1 MEIINKPICLTLNGA
16 WQPVGQKT
24 VKDAVCSIMDS
35 DNYRGVS
42 IDYELDSLGAPIFD
56 KVINMEP
63 LKWDEWTSLPIRDWD
78 VTISSPSI
86 TIRVPTVMIA
96 TQFKHMPKLTKKMC
110 SSTIWERDKG
120 ICQYTGKKLS
130 RNTGNVDHVI
140 PKSRGGKDTWSNLVV
155 CDKELNTM
163 KGSKLP
169 HEAGLQ
175 LIRSPKEPRSELL
188 CETIRTKHHYD
199 WTHFII

>member
-1 MEIINKPICLTLNGA
+1 
-16 WQPVGQKT
+16 
-24 VKDAVCSIMDS
+24 MDS

-42 IDYELDSLGAPIFD
+42 IDYELDSSGAPIFD

-140 PKSRGGKDTWSNLVV
+140 EKL
-155 CDKELNTM
+155 KEL
-163 KGSKLP
+163 GY
-169 HEAGLQ
+169 E
-175 LIRSPKEPRSELL
+175 
-188 CETIRTKHHYD
+188 
-199 WTHFII
+199 